1 MKWQE
6 GHRSDDVEDR
16 RGQPAAGGGA
26 GGLRLGL
33 GGMILVGVL
42 SLVFK
47 RNLFVYFQ
55 GGAPTRPGSAAPAQG
70 SPDQQRLMSFVSFVF
85 DDVQNVWSE
94 TLPRSG
100 QNYER
105 ARMVVFTDR
114 VRSGCGMAEAA
125 MGPFYCP
132 ADHKV
137 YIDLGF
143 YHELQHRFGAPGDF
157 AQAYV
162 IAHEVGHHLQSLL
175 GTERRVRALQRSD
188 PSQENRLSVRMER
201 QADCYA
207 GVWAHS
213 TQQRNLLERGD
224 VDEGLAAASS
234 VGDDRIQRGA
244 GRRVNPE
251 SWTHGS
257 AQQRAAWFRKGFNT
271 GDINQCDTFSLPD
284 P

>member
-16 RGQPAAGGGA
+16 RGQPAVGGA

-33 GGMILVGVL
+33 GGLVLVGVL

-55 GGAPTRPGSAAPAQG
+55 GGAPAARSGGAAPGRG
-70 SPDQQRLMSFVSFVF
+70 SPDEQRLMSFVSFVF
-85 DDVQNVWSE
+85 DDVQEVWSE
-94 TLPRSG
+94 ALPRSG

-114 VRSGCGMAEAA
+114 VRSGCGLAEAA

-132 ADHKV
+132 ADRKV

-143 YHELQHRFGAPGDF
+143 YHQLQHRFGAPGDF

-162 IAHEVGHHLQSLL
+162 IAHEVGHHLQTLL
-175 GTERRVRALQRSD
+175 GTERRVRALQRRD
-188 PSQENRLSVRMER
+188 PAQENHLSVRLEL

-224 VDEGLAAASS
+224 VDEGLAAAAA
-234 VGDDRIQRGA
+234 VGDDRLQRGA
-244 GRRVNPE
+244 GARVNPE

-257 AQQRAAWFRKGFNT
+257 AQQRAAWFRKGLNT
-271 GDINQCDTFSLPD
+271 GDVNQCDTFSLPD